1 MNRREAQSSKR
12 RKFVRFVEVLDD
24 RVVLSA
30 VAAATPAPVA
40 SPFGVAQLGKFEHDL
55 ERVDRGLNVHA
66 KHLKSYVTDRT
77 VYIQNVIAKAA
88 ARARVSAQSVSVT
101 SNASSSAGQGT
112 HGQSRHDQVDQLVA
126 SFGTNPVAAS
136 GSQPGVPTSAIENN
150 LQAAHAGVA
159 SVASSSTA
167 RTGAQTTVTSSPVG
181 SGTVSTSKAGSST
194 GSSSTSATAGA
205 TTTATSATTVI
216 GTAATQVFSNAY
228 TQAGSSITT
237 TFNGVG
243 ASLEQAFSTLD
254 TQAGDRIAT
263 EIGTFSTAPAG
274 SLEPTVRY
282 VSGNGVTFT
291 GT

>member
-1 MNRREAQSSKR
+1 MNRRETQCKR

-24 RVVLSA
+24 RLVLSA
-30 VAAATPAPVA
+30 LAAATPAPVA

-66 KHLKSYVTDRT
+66 KHLKSYITDRT
-77 VYIQNVIAKAA
+77 VYIQNAV
-88 ARARVSAQSVSVT
+88 ARAESRAKVSAQSVSVT
-101 SNASSSAGQGT
+101 SNGSSSTGQGT
-112 HGQSRHDQVDQLVA
+112 HGQSRNDRVDQLVA
-126 SFGTNPVAAS
+126 SFNSSTVAAS
-136 GSQPGVPTSAIENN
+136 AAQPGVPTSAIENN
-150 LQAAHAGVA
+150 LPAAHAGVLSA
-159 SVASSSTA
+159 ANSSTA
-167 RTGAQTTVTSSPVG
+167 RTGAQTTVSSSPVS
-181 SGTVSTSKAGSST
+181 SGTLSTSKAGSTT
-194 GSSSTSATAGA
+194 GSTSATAGA

-228 TQAGSSITT
+228 TQAGGSITT

-263 EIGTFSTAPAG
+263 EIGTFSSAPAG
-274 SLEPTVRY
+274 SLQPTVRY

>member
-1 MNRREAQSSKR
+1 MNRREAQSGKR
-12 RKFVRFVEVLDD
+12 RKFSRFVEVLDD

-30 VAAATPAPVA
+30 LAAATPAPVA

-77 VYIQNVIAKAA
+77 VYIQSELARAA
-88 ARARVSAQSVSVT
+88 ARAKVAAQSVSVT
-101 SNASSSAGQGT
+101 SNAGSSAGQGT
-112 HGQSRHDQVDQLVA
+112 HGKSRNDQVDQLVA
-126 SFGTNPVAAS
+126 SFNSGPVAAAAA
-136 GSQPGVPTSAIENN
+136 QLGVPTSAIENN
-150 LQAAHAGVA
+150 LQAAHAGA
-159 SVASSSTA
+159 AGAANSSTG
-167 RTGAQTTVTSSPVG
+167 RSGAQTTVSSSPVS
-181 SGTVSTSKAGSST
+181 SGTVSTGKSGST
-194 GSSSTSATAGA
+194 TTSSTSATARA

-228 TQAGSSITT
+228 TQAGGSITT

-263 EIGTFSTAPAG
+263 EIGTFSTAPAE

-282 VSGNGVTFT
+282 ASGNGVTFT